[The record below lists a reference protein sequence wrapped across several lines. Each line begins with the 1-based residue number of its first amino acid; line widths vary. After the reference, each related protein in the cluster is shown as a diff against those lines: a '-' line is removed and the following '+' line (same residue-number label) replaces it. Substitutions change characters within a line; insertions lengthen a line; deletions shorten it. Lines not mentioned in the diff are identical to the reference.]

1 MKVIK
6 FYATWCGPCKDYEET
21 FQKIASANKDKHSFD
36 SYDIDQ
42 HPLAVEWLKTLHKGK
57 ATIPTTVFISDDGSI
72 DVAKGALS
80 EGQIE
85 RRL

>member
-6 FYATWCGPCKDYEET
+6 FYATWCGPCKDYAPT
-21 FQKIASANKDKHSFD
+21 FDKIAEAKKDCCEFESV
-36 SYDIDQ
+36 DIDQ
-42 HPLAVEWLKTLHKGK
+42 NPLAVDWLKTLHNGK
-57 ATIPTTVFISDDGSI
+57 SVIPTTVFISDDGSI